1 MCLDQGFGLV
11 LFSLFLILRQGL
23 TVDQYSLKP
32 TPPASASLVLPLLH
46 THYCISLI
54 WLDFFFKDLF
64 IMCKVHCS
72 CLQTPQKRAP
82 ALITDGCEP
91 PCCWDLNSEPSEKQ
105 SLLLTAEP
113 SL

>member
-54 WLDFFFKDLF
+54 WLDFFLKIYLLCVKYTVAVFRHPRRGRQL
-64 IMCKVHCS
+64 
-72 CLQTPQKRAP
+72 
-82 ALITDGCEP
+82 
-91 PCCWDLNSEPSEKQ
+91 
-105 SLLLTAEP
+105 SLLMVVSHHVAGI
-113 SL
+113 